1 MEVRQRLWLCVGLG
15 VLQGMWL
22 GLLQCWWLELLQCL
36 WWWMLRLEMLP
47 LGMIGDDKRPG
58 IPRFLKDLKLSGL
71 WDAEWK
77 HGQAV

>member
-1 MEVRQRLWLCVGLG
+1 
-15 VLQGMWL
+15 
-22 GLLQCWWLELLQCL
+22 
-36 WWWMLRLEMLP
+36 MLRLEMLP